1 MPQLYQELFDENVYK
16 QMIKVELNIMY
27 YKSAVFYIL
36 LSLFF
41 AITIID

>member
-1 MPQLYQELFDENVYK
+1 MPQLYQEHFDENVYK

-27 YKSAVFYIL
+27 YKSAVLL